1 MGKRIMKTHVGVAAI
16 VAAGILT
23 GCAGAGYDPSHSWDE
38 GWRKGTIVE
47 MGEAVTLAEKVAEK
61 CRQTATPTSSK
72 ARFATIKY
80 RRDRRNAWRT
90 VPVSE
95 DFALKVGDPVFIN
108 ASDCKAPIDLRR
120 LDGQ

>member
-1 MGKRIMKTHVGVAAI
+1 MKTHLGV
-16 VAAGILT
+16 VAVLAGFMT
-23 GCAGAGYDPSHSWDE
+23 GCASSGYDPSHPWEE
-38 GWRKGTIVE
+38 GWRKGAIVE
-47 MGEAVTLAEKVAEK
+47 MGEGIAFANKVTEK
-61 CRQTATPTSSK
+61 CRQPFPATSSK
-72 ARFATIKY
+72 ARYATIKY

-108 ASDCKAPIDLRR
+108 AGDCNAPIDLRR

>member
-1 MGKRIMKTHVGVAAI
+1 MKSHLGIAAI
-16 VAAGILT
+16 VTAGLMS
-23 GCAGAGYDPSHSWDE
+23 GCAGPGYDPSHSWDE

-47 MGEAVTLAEKVAEK
+47 LGEGAALANKVAEK
-61 CRQTATPTSSK
+61 CRQTVPTTSSQ
-72 ARFATIKY
+72 ARYATIKY

-90 VPVSE
+90 MPVSE